1 MDTDAQLYELF
12 RDHPEWIADSM
23 NDPFPEPAIFRSVTI
38 KKIERGL
45 DGLLIPKNSAKPLRV
60 IEFQFFPS
68 KDIYLRATEERIAV
82 HRLYPGREV
91 EAIIFFGQRKLDERP
106 KPWTHVVNAYYL
118 DEQMTILAQRQPD
131 HPLPKLLA
139 PVFEKDNAVLEAE
152 VGKVYQS
159 LGCLPRASA
168 AERENLQRIYFSFL
182 LSRFKTKTSQEI
194 IAMFNTIDATKTRAG
209 REFIAMGKTEGKAE
223 TLLAILQK
231 RLGKISKDAV
241 SQIEHLD
248 YIQLEK
254 LEDRVLDFAS
264 AQELGKW
271 LKALK

>member
-1 MDTDAQLYELF
+1 
-12 RDHPEWIADSM
+12 M

-38 KKIERGL
+38 KKIERRL

-106 KPWTHVVNAYYL
+106 EPWTQVVNAYYL
-118 DEQMTILAQRQPD
+118 DEQMTILAQRKPD

-182 LSRFKTKTSQEI
+182 LSRFKTKTYQEI

-209 REFIAMGKTEGKAE
+209 REFIAMGKVE
-223 TLLAILQK
+223 TLLNILQK
-231 RLGKISKDAV
+231 RLGKISKEAT

-264 AQELGKW
+264 TKELGKW